1 LQCYLTLFIINL
13 NKYKVKNLS
22 LFVLLILV
30 SAMGFAQQSNPAL
43 TQSTA
48 QRILSSQTG
57 SPVTLGGYAEIKYN
71 QPDGKNGTLDAH
83 RVIAFIAY
91 RFDDK
96 LQFVSEIEFEHAAV
110 LEVEQAFVNYNLA
123 NAFNLRAGLMLVPF
137 GITNLYHEPTTYN
150 GVNRP
155 SLNKYIVP
163 STWREVG
170 VGFAGTDYAT
180 SLSYEAYLFNGVRS
194 LDSEGNGVIGGK
206 SGIRSGRQSAEKAKM
221 DSPSLAAKVDY
232 FGINGLRAAVS
243 GFFGRTVADDAFMDV
258 TGATVGISM
267 IGADYRYVNGRFTS
281 RGEFVTASLSDTEAY
296 NQLTG
301 KKLGSG
307 FAGGYLEVAY
317 NLLPQEQKKKLD
329 AFVRYQEYDTHA
341 KTAGN
346 LVKNDAYDRNDI
358 TFGLSF
364 HPTPGVVFKGD
375 YQILGDQTNND
386 LGNQINFGVGVWF

>member
-1 LQCYLTLFIINL
+1 MISAI
-13 NKYKVKNLS
+13 S
-22 LFVLLILV
+22 L
-30 SAMGFAQQSNPAL
+30 GYAQQSNPAL

-48 QRILSSQTG
+48 QRILSSQNA
-57 SPVTLGGYAEIKYN
+57 SPVTLGGYAEMKYN

-96 LQFVSEIEFEHAAV
+96 LQFVSEIEFEHASV

-123 NAFNLRAGLMLVPF
+123 NAFNLRAGLMLIPF
-137 GITNLYHEPTTYN
+137 GITNLYHEPTTFN

-155 SLNKYIVP
+155 STNKYIVP
-163 STWREVG
+163 STWREIG

-180 SLSYEAYLFNGVRS
+180 SISYEAYLFNGIQS
-194 LDSEGNGVIGGK
+194 LDANGDGMIGGK
-206 SGIRSGRQSAEKAKM
+206 SGIRSGRQGGEKAIM

-232 FGINGLRAAVS
+232 FGINGLRAAIS
-243 GFFGRTVADDAFMDV
+243 GFFGRTVADDAYTDV
-258 TGATVGISM
+258 NGATVGLSM
-267 IGADYRYVNGRFTS
+267 IGTDYRYVNNRITS
-281 RGEFVTASLSDTEAY
+281 RGEFVYASLSDTEAY

-301 KKLGSG
+301 KNLGSA
-307 FAGGYLEVAY
+307 FMGGYVELAY
-317 NLLPQEQKKKLD
+317 NLFPVERKQKLD

-341 KTAGN
+341 KTAGT
-346 LVKNDAYDRNDI
+346 LAKNVSYDRNDF
-358 TFGLSF
+358 TLGLSF

-375 YQILGDQTNND
+375 YQILGDQTTND

>member
-1 LQCYLTLFIINL
+1 M
-13 NKYKVKNLS
+13 KNLS
-22 LFVLLILV
+22 LFALLILV
-30 SAMGFAQQSNPAL
+30 SSFGFAQQSNPAL

-57 SPVTLGGYAEIKYN
+57 SPVTLGGYAEMKYN
-71 QPDGKNGTLDAH
+71 QPEGVNGTLDAH

-96 LQFVSEIEFEHAAV
+96 IQFVSEIEFEHAAV
-110 LEVEQAFVNYNLA
+110 LEVEQAFVNYNLT

-137 GITNLYHEPTTYN
+137 GITNLYHEPTTFN

-155 SLNKYIVP
+155 ALNKYVVP
-163 STWREVG
+163 STWREIG
-170 VGFAGTDYAT
+170 IGFAGTDYTT
-180 SLSYEAYLFNGVRS
+180 SISYEAYLFNGVRS
-194 LDSEGNGVIGGK
+194 LNSNGEGVIGGK

-221 DSPSLAAKVDY
+221 DTPSLALKFDY
-232 FGINGLRAAVS
+232 FGINGLRTGIS
-243 GFFGRTVADDAFMDV
+243 GFFGRTVADDEFIDT

-267 IGADYRYVNGRFTS
+267 FGADYRYVNGRFTS
-281 RGEFVTASLSDTEAY
+281 RGEYVYSALSDTEAY

-301 KKLGSG
+301 KNLGSA
-307 FAGGYLEVAY
+307 FAGGYVEAAY
-317 NLLPQEQKKKLD
+317 NLLSADRKQKLD

-346 LVKNDAYDRNDI
+346 LVQNAAYDRNDV

>member
-1 LQCYLTLFIINL
+1 
-13 NKYKVKNLS
+13 VKKLS
-22 LFVLLILV
+22 LLALLILASSV
-30 SAMGFAQQSNPAL
+30 GFAQQSNPAL

-48 QRILSSQTG
+48 QRIISSNSGT
-57 SPVTLGGYAEIKYN
+57 PITLGGYAEIKYN

-110 LEVEQAFVNYNLA
+110 LEVEQAFVNYNLS

-155 SLNKYIVP
+155 YVNKYIVP
-163 STWREVG
+163 TTWREVG

-180 SLSYEAYLFNGVRS
+180 SLSYEAYLFNGIRS

-221 DSPSLAAKVDY
+221 DSPSLAVKIDY
-232 FGINGLRAAVS
+232 FGINGLRTAVS
-243 GFFGRTVADDAFMDV
+243 GFFGRSVADDDYMDV

-267 IGADYRYVNGRFTS
+267 IGGDYRYVNGRFTS
-281 RGEFVTASLSDTEAY
+281 RGEFVYASLSDTEAY

-301 KKLGSG
+301 KNLGSA
-307 FAGGYLEVAY
+307 FSGGYVEAAY
-317 NLLPQEQKKKLD
+317 NLFSVEKKQKLD

-346 LVKNDAYDRNDI
+346 LTQNDAYDRNDI

-375 YQILGDQTNND
+375 YQLLGDRANND